1 MRISDWSSDV
11 CSSDLD
17 EKVETGS
24 WSQILEGSATDLEF
38 YARAPG
44 SYSYRVRA
52 CGTTDVN
59 SCSSFSPTKS
69 IEVAEPV
76 PPTLDVPATRS
87 TGNYTASGNSG
98 SGAARSRREGT
109 GARGGG
115 AERKERGARSN

>member
-11 CSSDLD
+11 CSSDLILFVPTGSSTGNYTISWSTVSGATRYRLD

-52 CGTTDVN
+52 CGTTDAN
-59 SCSSFSPTKS
+59 TCRSFSPTKS
-69 IEVAEPV
+69 IEIAAPV
-76 PPTLDVPATRS
+76 PPNRPDE
-87 TGNYTASGNSG
+87 
-98 SGAARSRREGT
+98 RRVGEEYV
-109 GARGGG
+109 R
-115 AERKERGARSN
+115 

>member
-52 CGTTDVN
+52 SGTPDVN
-59 SCSSFSPTKS
+59 SCSRFSPTQS
-69 IEVAEPV
+69 IEVAAPV
-76 PPTLDVPATRS
+76 PQTLDVPATSS
-87 TGNYTASGNSG
+87 TGNYKASWHSA
-98 SGAARSRREGT
+98 SET
-109 GARGGG
+109 GG
-115 AERKERGARSN
+115 APCRERECKEGSI

>member
-11 CSSDLD
+11 CSSDLILFVPTGSSNGNYTVSWSTVSGATRYRLD

-59 SCSSFSPTKS
+59 SCSSF
-69 IEVAEPV
+69 
-76 PPTLDVPATRS
+76 PPIGR
-87 TGNYTASGNSG
+87 
-98 SGAARSRREGT
+98 AACRE
-109 GARGGG
+109 RVCQYV
-115 AERKERGARSN
+115 